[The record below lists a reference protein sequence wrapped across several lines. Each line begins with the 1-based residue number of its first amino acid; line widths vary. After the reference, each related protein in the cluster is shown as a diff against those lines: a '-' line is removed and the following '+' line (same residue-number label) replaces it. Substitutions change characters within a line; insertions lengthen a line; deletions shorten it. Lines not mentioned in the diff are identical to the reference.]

1 MAWLSIRTKPGKAD
15 LHAAIERVEDGEITT
30 LGRLVQTTAVR
41 PILGYD
47 FKGSELVPTEGT
59 TETDLY
65 ERLMAAVKDL
75 AGGKDVNDL
84 RTIEQRVAYAHSL
97 AGSSESDDED
107 EPQVQ
112 EEPPA
117 QDAEEPEGQQSV
129 GDDDQ
134 EPASESEPQ
143 EETKP
148 KRPRRPSQPKPSV
161 LDTPLPDAF
170 KPRIVRISEE
180 LCDLDVRK
188 TPNAVAVL
196 LRLLIEMTTEQCRRA
211 EGLQKKGN
219 LNEHIQR
226 VIHRVQTS
234 QDQQDKV
241 FHGVEV
247 SLSTP
252 SDRDHTKNFN
262 QHVHNVDY
270 HPVPTD
276 LVNTAENYRPYF
288 ERIGQRLANKAAN

>member
-1 MAWLSIRTKPGKAD
+1 MAWLSSRTNPGEAD
-15 LHAAIERVEDGEITT
+15 VHQVIETVEGEITT
-30 LGRLVQTTAVR
+30 FGRLVQTTAVR

-47 FKGSELVPTEGT
+47 FKDSELVPIEGT
-59 TETDLY
+59 SEAVLY

-84 RTIEQRVAYAHSL
+84 RTIVQRVAYAHSL
-97 AGSSESDDED
+97 AGSSESDDEGD
-107 EPQVQ
+107 PQPQ
-112 EEPPA
+112 EEPSEPET
-117 QDAEEPEGQQSV
+117 EEPEGEEST
-129 GDDDQ
+129 DDDQ
-134 EPASESEPQ
+134 EEDSESDSQ
-143 EETKP
+143 ETTKP
-148 KRPRRPSQPKPSV
+148 KTRRRTNQPKANV
-161 LDTPLPDAF
+161 LGAPLPGVF
-170 KPRIVRISEE
+170 KPRIVSISEE
-180 LCDLDVRK
+180 LCDLNVHK

-211 EGLQKKGN
+211 ENLQKNGK

-226 VIHRVQTS
+226 VINRVQTS
-234 QDQQDKV
+234 QDQQDNV

-262 QHVHNVDY
+262 QHVHNVGY

-276 LVNTAENYRPYF
+276 LINTAENYRLYF
-288 ERIGQRLANKAAN
+288 ERIGQRLAKKASS